1 MLLIKGLYSAASG
14 MMLGLVRMD
23 ALSNNLANVN
33 TCGFKKDIVVSTA
46 FPDMLLSR
54 LEKQENGASGSYQQI
69 GKLGTGACAGLQT
82 SDFSQGNMKRTDN
95 PLDIALA
102 NSSYFV
108 VETANGERF
117 TRNGQFKLDGTGLL
131 TDQSGNPVMDI
142 NNEQIIVEGDLQVDK
157 QGNISVNGEEYST
170 FKIVSFADQTN
181 TMTKMGNSLWQSSTP
196 YTEDANPQVLQN
208 YVEDSNVN
216 AISEMIEM
224 IKVTRAYESLQKIV
238 QAQDE
243 SLQTVIEKVGTVQ

>member
-1 MLLIKGLYSAASG
+1 MIKGLYSAASG

-54 LEKQENGASGSYQQI
+54 LEKQENGASGSFRQI

-117 TRNGQFKLDGTGLL
+117 TRNGQFKLTDTGLL

-157 QGNISVNGEEYST
+157 QGNISVNGEEFST

-196 YTEDANPQVLQN
+196 YTEDANPQVMQN

-216 AISEMIEM
+216 AVSEMIEM

>member
-1 MLLIKGLYSAASG
+1 MIKGLYSAASG

-46 FPDMLLSR
+46 FPDMLMSR

-142 NNEQIIVEGDLQVDK
+142 NNEQIIVEGDFQVDK
-157 QGNISVNGEEYST
+157 QGNISVNGEELST

-181 TMTKMGNSLWQSSTP
+181 AMTKMGNSLWQSNTP